1 MTLHQCAWCQLVIGG
16 VGEQIYAKFAQENDV
31 EDALIKS
38 ISKESVSSA
47 RLHLSD

>member
-38 ISKESVSSA
+38 ISVFGQCKAALE
-47 RLHLSD
+47 